1 MKKNMAANSN
11 REGTTASVD
20 ELNNVQRKQQQ
31 LTISEVGTEN
41 VIKRQTEMVADN
53 NRGEK

>member
-20 ELNNVQRKQQQ
+20 ELNNVQRQQQQ
-31 LTISEVGTEN
+31 LTISVVGTDN